1 MYITFLNDN
10 IELLPVICKTS
21 FYYYMDYWKHY
32 MDIHSPKELELVYIN
47 KFLSKHTLIK
57 NNMYTL
63 FTDDTKTQFIGFGS
77 TLDNDF
83 KNYIK
88 KDTNG
93 IFLSDLFIFEK
104 YRNKGYAS
112 MVINYIITNIR
123 IKNNNIPIYISVEN
137 NETLHIFYKKMG
149 FIIIN
154 TFVAERTYT
163 IFEYVGISKL

>member
-1 MYITFLNDN
+1 
-10 IELLPVICKTS
+10 
-21 FYYYMDYWKHY
+21 
-32 MDIHSPKELELVYIN
+32 
-47 KFLSKHTLIK
+47 
-57 NNMYTL
+57 MYTL

-77 TLDNDF
+77 SLDNDF